1 MLQYLRW
8 LPMRWGVL
16 MTTTVASLAW
26 LIDPDDTR
34 IQAALTRSCDLCG
47 AKKHQW
53 CRNTINPNQPLPGR
67 LVHHGRL
74 IDRTREPKGD
84 E

>member
-1 MLQYLRW
+1 
-8 LPMRWGVL
+8 MR
-16 MTTTVASLAW
+16 MTSLSH
-26 LIDPDDTR
+26 PDDPKV
-34 IQAALTRSCDLCG
+34 IEALGRPCDIC
-47 AKKHQW
+47 HQPAGRY

-84 E
+84 Q